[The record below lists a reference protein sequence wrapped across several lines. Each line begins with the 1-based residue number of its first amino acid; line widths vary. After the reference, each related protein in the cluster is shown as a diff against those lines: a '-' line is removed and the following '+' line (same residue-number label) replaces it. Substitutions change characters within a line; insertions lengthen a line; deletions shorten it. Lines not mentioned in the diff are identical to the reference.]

1 MKDEITVEQHIQIFF
16 DWVLYRKLVELCVFA
31 NIASLQFGI

>member
-1 MKDEITVEQHIQIFF
+1 MSEQITVEQHIQIFF
-16 DWVLYRKLVELCVFA
+16 DWVLYGKLVELCVFA